1 MFSRMLIPMAGLL
14 LLASPAW
21 GDAVADFYKGKTIRI
36 VVGYGPGGTTD
47 LTTRLIAPVLH
58 KYIPG
63 GPRIVVQNKS
73 GGGSMLA
80 ANTVFNNER
89 RDGTVMAAISSSL
102 VLKQARG
109 VPGIQFDGRDFNW
122 VASAFRANSACAVR
136 TDAGVTSFADAVKTR
151 KQLIVSSFDTG
162 GLSHLEPIIFNAVFG
177 SNFKAVTGF
186 PSGGA
191 QRLAVKNG
199 EVNGFCTTFQTMKST
214 EIAMFEGA
222 AKCCRVLIIA
232 GDRKEDHRLLQGVP
246 AAEALARE
254 QGKSEDELAMLRAM
268 NATNQISI
276 VHTLPPGVPAE
287 RVEAMRD
294 AFAKAY
300 NDPQVRALAEKQKR
314 DLQPRRGDNVAE
326 IVGQLLN
333 TPAPIMDR
341 IKALIAKG

>member
-1 MFSRMLIPMAGLL
+1 MFRRSLVLMAGLL

-21 GDAVADFYKGKTIRI
+21 GDSVADFYKGKQIRI

-63 GPRIVVQNKS
+63 SPRIVVQNKS
-73 GGGSMLA
+73 GGGSALA

-102 VLKQARG
+102 VMKQARG
-109 VPGIQFDGRDFNW
+109 VAGIKFDGRKFNW

-136 TDAGVTSFADAVKTR
+136 LDSGVKSFAEAVKTK
-151 KQLIVSSFDTG
+151 KQLIVSSFDKG
-162 GLSHLEPIIFNAVFG
+162 GLSHLEPIFFNAIFG

-199 EVNGFCTTFQTMKST
+199 EVNGFCTTFQTMAST
-214 EIAMFEGA
+214 EIAMFEGEG
-222 AKCCRVLIIA
+222 KCCRVLIIA
-232 GDRKEDHRLLQGVP
+232 GEKKEDHPLLKGVP
-246 AAEALARE
+246 AAEALAKE
-254 QGKSEDELAMLRAM
+254 QGKSKEEIAMLRAM

-276 VHTLPPGVPAE
+276 VHTLPPGVPKD
-287 RVEAMRD
+287 RVEALRD

-300 NDPQVRALAEKQKR
+300 NDPQVQALAKKQNR
-314 DLQPRRGDNVAE
+314 NLQPRRGDGVAK
-326 IVGQLLN
+326 IVENLLN
-333 TPAPIMDR
+333 TPKPLMDR
-341 IKALIAKG
+341 IKDLIAKG

>member
-1 MFSRMLIPMAGLL
+1 MVKRVLVLTVGLL
-14 LLASPAW
+14 LLAGPAW
-21 GDAVADFYKGKTIRI
+21 ADAVADFYKGKTIRI

-63 GPRIVVQNKS
+63 GPRIVVQNKA
-73 GGGSMLA
+73 GGGSALA

-89 RDGTVMAAISSSL
+89 RDGTVMAGISSSL
-102 VLKQARG
+102 VMKQARG
-109 VPGIQFDGRDFNW
+109 VAGIKFDGRKFNW

-136 TDAGVTSFADAVKTR
+136 TDAGVKSFADAVKTK
-151 KQLIVSSFDTG
+151 KQLIVSSFDKG

-177 SNFKAVTGF
+177 ANFKAVTGF

-199 EVNGFCTTFQTMKST
+199 EVNGFCTTFQTMAST

-232 GDRKEDHRLLQGVP
+232 GATKEDHPLLKGVP
-246 AAEALARE
+246 AAEALAKE
-254 QGKSEDELAMLRAM
+254 QGKSKDEIAMLRAM

-276 VHTLPPGVPAE
+276 VHTLPPGVPMD

-294 AFAKAY
+294 AFVKAY
-300 NDPQVRALAEKQKR
+300 NDPQVQALAKKQNR
-314 DLQPRRGDNVAE
+314 NLQPRRGDGVAK
-326 IVGQLLN
+326 IVGELLN
-333 TPAPIMDR
+333 TPKPLMDQL
-341 IKALIAKG
+341 KALIAKG

>member
-1 MFSRMLIPMAGLL
+1 MVRRILVLMAGLM
-14 LLASPAW
+14 LLAGPAW
-21 GDAVADFYKGKTIRI
+21 ADSVADFYKGKTIRI

-63 GPRIVVQNKS
+63 SPRIVVQNKP

-89 RDGTVMAAISSSL
+89 RDGTVIAGVSSSL

-109 VPGIQFDGRDFNW
+109 VKGIRFDGKDFNW

-136 TDAGVTSFADAVKTR
+136 ADAGVKTWADAVNTK
-151 KQLIVSSFDTG
+151 KQLIMSSFDKG
-162 GLSHLEPIIFNAVFG
+162 GLSHLEPIILNAVFG

-199 EVNGFCTTFQTMKST
+199 EVNGFCTTFQTMQST
-214 EIAMFEGA
+214 EIAMFEGE

-232 GDRKEDHRLLQGVP
+232 GEEKADHPLLKGVP
-246 AAEALARE
+246 AAEALAKE
-254 QGKSEDELAMLRAM
+254 LGKSAEELAMLRAM

-276 VHTLPPGVPAE
+276 VHTLPPGVPAD

-300 NDPQVRALAEKQKR
+300 SDPQVQALAKKQNR
-314 DLQPRRGDNVAE
+314 NLQPRRGDNVAD
-326 IVGQLLN
+326 VVNDLLG
-333 TPAPIMDR
+333 TPKSVMDR

>member
-1 MFSRMLIPMAGLL
+1 MVQRILVLTVGLL
-14 LLASPAW
+14 LLAAPAM
-21 GDAVADFYKGKTIRI
+21 GDSVADFYKGKTIRI

-63 GPRIVVQNKS
+63 SPRIVVQNKS

-89 RDGTVMAAISSSL
+89 RDGTVLAGVSSSL
-102 VLKQARG
+102 VMKQARG
-109 VPGIQFDGRDFNW
+109 VAGIKFDGRKFNW
-122 VASAFRANSACAVR
+122 VASAFRANSMCAVR
-136 TDAGVTSFADAVKTR
+136 TDAGVKNFADAVATKKKLTM
-151 KQLIVSSFDTG
+151 SSFDKG

-177 SNFKAVTGF
+177 SNFKAVTGY

-199 EVNGFCTTFQTMKST
+199 EANGFCTTFQTAKST

-232 GDRKEDHRLLQGVP
+232 GATKEDHRLLKGVP
-246 AAEALARE
+246 AAEALAKK
-254 QGKSEDELAMLRAM
+254 QGKGKTQIAMLRAM

-276 VHTLPPGVPAE
+276 VHTLPPGVPKA

-294 AFAKAY
+294 AFASAY
-300 NDPQVRALAEKQKR
+300 NDPQVKALAEKQKR

-326 IVGQLLN
+326 VVNELLN
-333 TPAPIMDR
+333 TPKSIMDEL
-341 IKALIAKG
+341 KALIAKG

>member
-1 MFSRMLIPMAGLL
+1 MVKRVLVLAAGLL
-14 LLASPAW
+14 LLAGPAW

-63 GPRIVVQNKS
+63 GPRIVVQNKA

-102 VLKQARG
+102 VFKQARG
-109 VPGIQFDGRDFNW
+109 VPGIKFDATKFQW
-122 VASAFRANSACAVR
+122 VASAFRANSMCAVR
-136 TDAGVTSFADAVKTR
+136 TDTGVKSFSDAVKT
-151 KQLIVSSFDTG
+151 KKKLIMSSFDKG

-199 EVNGFCTTFQTMKST
+199 EANGFCTTFQTAKST

-232 GDRKEDHRLLQGVP
+232 GATKEDHRLLKGVP
-246 AAEALARE
+246 AAEALAKE
-254 QGKSEDELAMLRAM
+254 LGKSSEELAMLRAM

-276 VHTLPPGVPAE
+276 VHTLPPGVPKD

-300 NDPQVRALAEKQKR
+300 SDPQVKALAEKQKR
-314 DLQPRRGDNVAE
+314 DLQPRRGDNVAQ
-326 IVGQLLN
+326 IVEQLLG
-333 TPAPIMDR
+333 TPEPVMNR
-341 IKALIAKG
+341 IRALIEKG